1 MFKHA
6 FNLKYKRTI
15 KEAFGFYL
23 IHLLTI
29 ILIGFLL
36 GSLLFLVSENAYELI
51 IKLGIFSAVIYCLIT
66 CTLILIK
73 KRIHN
78 AYLIL
83 ILLTGILTIYGG
95 GIIGLIPSAFL
106 TTLDSNEIIEK
117 DNEVMHE
124 F

>member
-1 MFKHA
+1 MFKNS
-6 FNLKYKRTI
+6 FNFIYKRSF

-29 ILIGFLL
+29 LLIGFLL
-36 GSLLFLVSENAYELI
+36 GSLLFIVTENSYELI
-51 IKLGIFSAVIYCLIT
+51 IRIGILSAVIYCLVI

-73 KRIHN
+73 KKISN
-78 AYLIL
+78 IYLIL

-95 GIIGLIPSAFL
+95 AIIGLIPSVYL
-106 TTLDSNEIIEK
+106 STLDSNEIIEK
-117 DNEVMHE
+117 DNEIIHK